1 MYWPLQW
8 TSFLLYELSL
18 LQYCFE
24 FHWILVFHILLPSF
38 CLLWLYFALIF
49 LDCLDGRLVYW
60 FETFLFY
67 TVSTLCYKFRFHTS
81 AVSHKFLYVV
91 FSFSLTFFFNF
102 LGNYCWPKDYVEVVF
117 LVVVFQMFRYFLVAF
132 YSWFLVWFHCD
143 FKNTFHSFKYFKL
156 VDICFMAQ
164 EMVYLIDRSMAIGKK
179 IILHCWIVYFVKCQL
194 NPGGLMILFSSSITL
209 QIFCRAVLL
218 VTERG
223 VF

>member
-1 MYWPLQW
+1 MTVESHGLRRLPGYSPWSHKELDTIERLRLSYIIILRYMQGLQLHLMFYSWHWCLLSVFVLINACQLYWPFQW

-67 TVSTLCYKFRFHTS
+67 TVSTLYYKFRFHTS

-91 FSFSLTFFFNF
+91 FSCSLTFFFNF
-102 LGNYCWPKDYVEVVF
+102 LGNYFWPKDYVEVVF
-117 LVVVFQMFRYFLVAF
+117 LVVVFQMFRYF
-132 YSWFLVWFHCD
+132 
-143 FKNTFHSFKYFKL
+143 
-156 VDICFMAQ
+156 
-164 EMVYLIDRSMAIGKK
+164 
-179 IILHCWIVYFVKCQL
+179 
-194 NPGGLMILFSSSITL
+194 SSIFL
-209 QIFCRAVLL
+209 FLISGL
-218 VTERG
+218 VPLW
-223 VF
+223 F